1 MWLLLTGLI
10 LISHAQD
17 LPVVRLPPGIAE
29 EHRRAIEERFMLETN
44 STMELRAV
52 GQVGGEPV
60 AMIDVNGH
68 PVMVKVGIVL
78 AGWDVRA
85 ITVAAQ
91 EVALLHVRE
100 KAARILKITN
110 FRSIEFPHVSEV
122 QVDWLL
128 SQQDQRSLVGR
139 QEYMPPEVLR
149 VWSKINREAQEA
161 ILLNYL
167 RMGRVFGCIV
177 LDGEHI
183 GDVFYGRLWESQ
195 RRKLT
200 TEKRHAFLASLD
212 ETQRAVFT
220 AVAAVPAVDLRN
232 PPPPEERE
240 RMMAWIRSKEMG
252 KQKVVEALNPEQRTL
267 YEAYMAVMGQP
278 PNR

>member
-10 LISHAQD
+10 SISHAQG
-17 LPVVRLPPGIAE
+17 LPVVQLPPGIAE
-29 EHRRAIEERFMLETN
+29 EHRKTIEERFILEKN
-44 STMELRAV
+44 STIELRAV

-78 AGWDVRA
+78 AGWDVHA
-85 ITVAAQ
+85 IAVATQ

-100 KAARILKITN
+100 KAARTLKITN
-110 FRSIEFPHVSEV
+110 FRSIEFPRVSEAQIERALSP
-122 QVDWLL
+122 QVHPGPN
-128 SQQDQRSLVGR
+128 RR
-139 QEYMPPEVLR
+139 QSYMPHEVLR
-149 VWSKINREAQEA
+149 VWPKINREAKEA

-167 RMGRVFGCIV
+167 QMGQVVGCVV
-177 LDGEHI
+177 LGDEHI
-183 GDVFYGRLWESQ
+183 GDVYHGNLWERQ
-195 RRKLT
+195 RRELT

-232 PPPPEERE
+232 PPPPEEGE
-240 RMMAWIRSKEMG
+240 RMIAWIKSKEME
-252 KQKVVEALNPEQRTL
+252 KQQVVEALTPGQRVL
-267 YEAYMAVMGQP
+267 YDAYMGMLGQP
-278 PNR
+278 PSR